1 MIKKVALIVCA
12 MVLSLVGLI
21 SLCLF
26 TGVFVVGNLIN
37 IFLVFPLS
45 MFYIYA
51 CYASYS
57 VWHGK
62 RYLIGSAI
70 VMANIFP
77 VLATYGARG
86 DAIYLVRDFFGSKIV
101 MYEDQMPWHMFS
113 LNEPKSYLVLFF
125 LVIGFALI
133 ELGGWCFRKAHAGS
147 PSPKARVAVKAIT
160 LLLVNA
166 MNLTMLATLAGLIS
180 KGDTPWSY
188 GAFGLSFLAI
198 GTLLLAL
205 FIWFRPTWRWW
216 IAMLPS
222 IVIFYVMPFWLTTY
236 LNDRGEIESPWNKAD
251 DRGTIEAP
259 RRSP

>member
-1 MIKKVALIVCA
+1 MKITNGKSMIKKITLITCA
-12 MVLSLVGLI
+12 ILLGLSGSIFLSLI
-21 SLCLF
+21 
-26 TGVFVVGNLIN
+26 TGTSILGGVAN

-45 MFYIYA
+45 VFYLYV
-51 CYASYS
+51 CYSPASRL
-57 VWHGK
+57 HRK
-62 RYLIGSAI
+62 RYLIGLAI
-70 VMANIFP
+70 VIANIFP
-77 VLATYGARG
+77 VINNGLGTTIA
-86 DAIYLVRDFFGSKIV
+86 
-101 MYEDQMPWHMFS
+101 MPWHFFEPYRDPRGLIIMFVP
-113 LNEPKSYLVLFF
+113 LIL
-125 LVIGFALI
+125 GFALL
-133 ELGGWCFRKAHAGS
+133 ESGGWCYRKARVGN
-147 PSPKARVAVKAIT
+147 PSSKARVAVKGVA
-160 LLLVNA
+160 LFLVNA
-166 MNLTMLATLAGLIS
+166 MNLTMLAALAGLIS